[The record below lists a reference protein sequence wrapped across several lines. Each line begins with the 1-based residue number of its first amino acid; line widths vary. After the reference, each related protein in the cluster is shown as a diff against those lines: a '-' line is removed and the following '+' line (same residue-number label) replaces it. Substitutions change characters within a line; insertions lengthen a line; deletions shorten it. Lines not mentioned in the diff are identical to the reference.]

1 MLHGPILMKYIIW
14 MQKKKP
20 LKHFLNFESEHEL
33 GMSYLSKPLCEIFNL
48 EDVSFQLQKLGT
60 IQMHM
65 LQSIETNERLEH
77 LQLNDE
83 EEMPS
88 WGRNANGLYYKHL
101 CMLYSCIYM
110 QGYLHDGKHLCVCN
124 YNFEP

>member
-20 LKHFLNFESEHEL
+20 LKHFLNFESESEL

-48 EDVSFQLQKLGT
+48 EDVSFQLHKLGT

-65 LQSIETNERLEH
+65 LQSIETNGRLEH

-83 EEMPS
+83 EQIP
-88 WGRNANGLYYKHL
+88 W
-101 CMLYSCIYM
+101 
-110 QGYLHDGKHLCVCN
+110 
-124 YNFEP
+124 